1 MTMLDEN
8 DKTIKY
14 YPNIEGG
21 VIIEPAGG
29 LIRYKQLGDNVN
41 FLSTKKYL
49 CIKAMR
55 VENIKPPEAMGLVD
69 SFITVEW
76 VNYQFYIIKGN

>member
-1 MTMLDEN
+1 
-8 DKTIKY
+8 
-14 YPNIEGG
+14 
-21 VIIEPAGG
+21 
-29 LIRYKQLGDNVN
+29 
-41 FLSTKKYL
+41 
-49 CIKAMR
+49 MR